1 MNELYLIGAGQM
13 PVVKQTDLTVGQ
25 LGAAAVRKAMDVW
38 PEAPV
43 TALYGGNMLSGI
55 LSEQQQISAMV
66 ANAAGLQGVEALTI
80 EAACGSGGSAMHV
93 AVMAVASGMHDCVIC
108 YGVEKMGHADRDR
121 TTAGLATAS
130 DWLNEG
136 AKGETFVS
144 LNARL
149 MQGYMDAYGVDH
161 TAFAPFAITAHRNAM
176 TNPNALLH
184 KPVDLAGYEASKV
197 ISGPLRIFD
206 ASPICDGAAAVMLG
220 NKDIAAKARAKG
232 IPVVRIRASAV
243 AIDAV
248 GLDDRENLLIPAGV
262 VRSSEIAYKQ
272 AGIGP
277 EDVDIF
283 ELHDAYTVMSILS
296 LEGSGFAKPGEGW
309 LFGKH
314 DQIGLYGK
322 LPIATFGGLKSRG
335 HPVGATGVYQLVEM
349 YLQLTGQAGEN
360 QVPNNPRVAM
370 TQNVGGT
377 AATVA
382 THILTRED

>member
-13 PVVKQTDLTVGQ
+13 PVVKNSDLTVGQ
-25 LGAAAVRKAMDVW
+25 LGAAAVRKALETW

-43 TALYGGNMLSGI
+43 TAMYGGNMLSGI
-55 LSEQQQISAMV
+55 LSEQQQVSAMV
-66 ANAAGLQGVEALTI
+66 ANAAGLKGIEALTI

-108 YGVEKMGHADRDR
+108 YGVEKMGHSERDR
-121 TTAGLATAS
+121 TTRGLATAS
-130 DWLNEG
+130 DWENEG

-149 MQGYMDAYGVDH
+149 MQGYMDAYGVD
-161 TAFAPFAITAHRNAM
+161 TDAFAPFSITAHRNAM

-184 KPVDLAGYEASKV
+184 KPVDLEGYRASKV

-206 ASPICDGAAAVMLG
+206 ASPICDGAAAVILG
-220 NKDIAAKARAKG
+220 NTDIAKKARAMG
-232 IPVVRIRASAV
+232 LPTVRLRASSV
-243 AIDAV
+243 AIDSV
-248 GLDDRENLLIPAGV
+248 GLDARENLLVPAGV

-272 AGIGP
+272 AGLGP
-277 EDVDIF
+277 DDIDIF

-296 LEGSGFAKPGEGW
+296 LEGAGFAKPGEGW
-309 LFGKH
+309 RLGQ
-314 DQIGLYGK
+314 DDGVALYGK

-349 YLQLTGQAGEN
+349 FLQLTDQAGEN
-360 QVPNNPRVAM
+360 QVPNQPRVAM
-370 TQNVGGT
+370 AQNVGGT

-382 THILTRED
+382 THILTRD